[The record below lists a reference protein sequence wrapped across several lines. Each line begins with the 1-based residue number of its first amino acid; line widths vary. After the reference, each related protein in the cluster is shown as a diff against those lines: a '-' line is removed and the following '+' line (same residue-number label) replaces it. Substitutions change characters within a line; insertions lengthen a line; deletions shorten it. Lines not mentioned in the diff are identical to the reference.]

1 MAKRIVLVSTL
12 PCYVAVLVFT
22 LLAGR
27 ISQGQG
33 QDTALQLEQ
42 AKTSVIALIESGKY
56 EEADADVNRLIADF
70 EPSEAKG
77 QAIYQI
83 AGAYKGAKKYTK
95 AIELWRNAIA
105 NQPKAG
111 YAVWCQMEVAWV
123 NIAIGNYN
131 EAQAEVAK
139 LASDYKDD
147 PNLPW
152 TLNIIADHYT
162 WVSKYEQAKEVY
174 QQVIQKDPNN
184 PYAGKAR
191 MGIARADAL
200 SLIGSKSYT
209 DAQVAVEKMK
219 GDFGDNPDLPEVLYQ
234 VAQQFGWERRYDEAK
249 DIYQQIVQ
257 RYPSNP
263 YTAKAQ
269 KCIQKTGQISN
280 IISSLI
286 ESGNY
291 KQAQSAADE
300 LIANFGDEPDVP
312 AALYH
317 IASRLEEKQ
326 RYAEAKYI
334 YEQIIWRYPVDSQ
347 AQRAKVDVRRT
358 KVLSFYCVGDLG
370 GAQAELNAMVTDFN
384 GQPHLPT
391 AVILAAE
398 GVYERA
404 RDVNTDEARPHI
416 LKTIEILDI
425 VINRIGLSAEVP
437 NALILAGECYER
449 LGQYEQA
456 ISAYKRVPTEFPDYD
471 RAGHALFM
479 VGRCY
484 EQLGRTKAIAQT
496 EADAGASQAYKG
508 VVEHYPTSKAARA
521 AKDWLNRSQ

>member
-1 MAKRIVLVSTL
+1 MAKRIVLVSIL
-12 PCYVAVLVFT
+12 PGYVVVLLFA

-27 ISQGQG
+27 IGQG
-33 QDTALQLEQ
+33 QTEDTVLQLEQ
-42 AKTSVIALIESGKY
+42 AKTNVIALIESGKY
-56 EEADADVNRLIADF
+56 DEADADVNRLLADF

-77 QAIYQI
+77 QAIHQI
-83 AGAYKGAKKYTK
+83 GLAYKGVKKYAK
-95 AIELWRNAIA
+95 AIELWRYALINRP
-105 NQPKAG
+105 NTG
-111 YAVWCQMEVAWV
+111 YAVWSQMEIAWV
-123 NIAIGNYN
+123 NIAIGDYN

-174 QQVIQKDPNN
+174 RQVIQKDPNN

-257 RYPSNP
+257 RYPGNP
-263 YTAKAQ
+263 YAAKAQ
-269 KCIQKTGQISN
+269 QCIQKTGQITN

-286 ESGNY
+286 ELGNY

-300 LIANFGDEPDVP
+300 LIAKFGDEPDVP

-326 RYAEAKYI
+326 RYAEAKYV
-334 YEQIIWRYPVDSQ
+334 YEQIIWRYPADSQ
-347 AQRAKVDVRRT
+347 TQNAKVDVRRT
-358 KVLSFYCVGDLG
+358 KVLSFYSIGDLG
-370 GAQAELNAMVTDFN
+370 GVQTELDAMVTDFN

-391 AVILAAE
+391 AVILTAE
-398 GVYERA
+398 RVYERTKDA
-404 RDVNTDEARPHI
+404 NADEGRPHI
-416 LKTIEILDI
+416 LKTLEILDI
-425 VINRIGLSAEVP
+425 VINKIGISKETP
-437 NALILAGECYER
+437 NALILAGECYQR

-456 ISAYKRVPTEFPDYD
+456 KSSYKRVPAEFPDYD

-496 EADAGASQAYKG
+496 EADAGARQAYQG
-508 VVEHYPTSKAARA
+508 VVERYPTSKAALA
-521 AKDWLNRSQ
+521 AKDWLNKNQ